1 MATKPKGTIRRIM
14 DTIGD
19 LVRQPMSDESNEVP
33 TPTAVRQGKAV
44 AKGPRS
50 KKKKAAAKKSS
61 AKRSTARKA
70 KPAARKKKR

>member
-1 MATKPKGTIRRIM
+1 MATKPKGTIQRIM

-33 TPTAVRQGKAV
+33 TAAAVREGKKV

-50 KKKKAAAKKSS
+50 RKKKAAVKKTSAKKRTT
-61 AKRSTARKA
+61 KKA
-70 KPAARKKKR
+70 KTGARKKKR